1 MAGISERTGRSTS
14 DDVIRTIAGVLLTA
28 ERKVRPI
35 KPLSARWKTL
45 TPGDAY
51 AIQAEIVRIRLAEGA
66 RLRGHKVGLTSVA
79 MQELMGIDEP
89 DYGHLFD
96 DMFVPE
102 YDAIEAAKL
111 CQPRVEAELAFVLRA
126 PLDVGPVTVAD
137 VASAIDFVL
146 PALEIIDSRVEAWR
160 IGLVDTIADN
170 GSSGRVVLGGQ
181 PRRLGEF
188 DIRLVPVIVWRNGNV
203 LATGASGGVLG
214 NPLTSV
220 AWLANAM
227 LALDSPLEK
236 DEIVLSGSATRAVDA
251 RPGDNFHAEF
261 GPLGS
266 VVTRFSA
273 DG

>member
-1 MAGISERTGRSTS
+1 MAGISERTGRATS
-14 DDVIRTIAGVLLTA
+14 DDLIRTIAGVLLTA

-35 KPLSARWKTL
+35 KPLSSRWKTL

-51 AIQAEIVRIRLAEGA
+51 AIQAEIVRVRLAEGA
-66 RLRGHKVGLTSVA
+66 RLLGHKVGLTSVA

-96 DMFVPE
+96 DMFIPE
-102 YDAIEAAKL
+102 YDPIDSTQL

-126 PLDVGPVTVAD
+126 PLNISPVTVAD
-137 VASAIDFVL
+137 VASAIDFIL

-181 PRRLGEF
+181 PRRLGEV

-227 LALDSPLEK
+227 IALGSPLEK
-236 DEIVLSGSATRAVDA
+236 GEIVLSGSATRAVDA

-266 VVTRFSA
+266 VVTRFTA
-273 DG
+273 NG